1 MASSYVAARGNGRAA
16 AAPLDRVKG
25 SGGAPGSENSRM
37 GEGGRR
43 RIRGEREKGGKW
55 GPPQI
60 TPTRK
65 ATRAFARLVVTI
77 SNVTF

>member
-16 AAPLDRVKG
+16 AAPLDQVKG

-43 RIRGEREKGGKW
+43 RIRGERERRGESGAHLK
-55 GPPQI
+55 
-60 TPTRK
+60 
-65 ATRAFARLVVTI
+65 
-77 SNVTF
+77 